1 MKTENV
7 ADQVSAGVTAPGA
20 EVVTTQQL
28 APEFVAMLGES
39 SNDAEK
45 QQIEQLPPLEMPA
58 ELDAARVKL
67 AEEATKNAAGFLFF
81 ALQES
86 TGRSYNLTEKAA
98 NDLAK
103 GIAPCLVKYGVGEPS
118 ALFIKWKVEIDAL
131 MALGALGYGMFKAH
145 KQYQKDEK
153 EAVANG
159 NQS

>member
-1 MKTENV
+1 MTTETV
-7 ADQVSAGVTAPGA
+7 TDQVNTGVTAPGVK
-20 EVVTTQQL
+20 VVTTQPL
-28 APEFVAMLGES
+28 DPSFAALLEMAGR
-39 SNDAEK
+39 DAA
-45 QQIEQLPPLEMPA
+45 QQEAEQLPPLEMPA

-81 ALQES
+81 VLQES
-86 TGRSYNLTEKAA
+86 TSRSYNLTEQAA
-98 NDLAK
+98 NNLAK

-145 KQYQKDEK
+145 KRYQKDEK
-153 EAVANG
+153 EAAANG

>member
-1 MKTENV
+1 MTDTTV
-7 ADQVSAGVTAPGA
+7 TDQVNNGVTAPGA
-20 EVVTTQQL
+20 EVVTMQPLDPSFTALLEMAGRDAAQQ
-28 APEFVAMLGES
+28 EV
-39 SNDAEK
+39 
-45 QQIEQLPPLEMPA
+45 EQLPPLEMPA

-86 TGRSYNLTEKAA
+86 TGRSYNLTEQAA
-98 NDLAK
+98 NKLAK

-145 KQYQKDEK
+145 KQYQKEEK
-153 EAVANG
+153 EAAAHG